1 MNFGYCMMYML
12 LFASCNS
19 SAPGSK
25 SDLSEKNN
33 PPNIVFI
40 MADDMGYGDVSSYNS
55 DSKIQ
60 TPNMD
65 KIASEGL
72 MFTNAHTP
80 SSLCSPSRYGLLTGR
95 YCWRTR
101 LKKGVLMDFYGD
113 TPLIEEDRLT
123 LASLLKS
130 KGYETACIGKWH
142 VGVSWNTK
150 DGRPAS
156 YDEENNIDFTKP
168 IIGGPLELGFDYF
181 YGTSGCSTSDPPY
194 CFIENN
200 LTITIPTEMIP
211 EAIDTMP
218 GVITGLMASDW
229 SQEDVDVRLTGKAI
243 DFIDQHQAKHVGK
256 PFFLYVALSSPHIPW
271 MVPDFMKN
279 ISKEGA
285 RGDLV
290 ALVDWSVGQIA
301 KTLERH
307 GLDDNTLLIITSDN
321 GPRRGANGH
330 KSSGDFRGYKA
341 EIWEGGH
348 RVPFIAK
355 WPGQI
360 KPNTKSDEIISLTDM
375 MATFADLI
383 DATLPNNT
391 AEDSYNVLPALLG
404 GEIGENRTLPRVFHS
419 GNGVF
424 AINQGDWK
432 LIQGTKG
439 RGAGR
444 KDTNPDSLLLIGQ
457 LYNITNDPYEQND
470 LWDNYPEKVEELTK
484 LLEEIKV
491 QKPERT
497 QIVVTFFDE
506 SLLTTTIK

>member
-1 MNFGYCMMYML
+1 ML
-12 LFASCNS
+12 VFASCNS
-19 SAPGSK
+19 SAPDSN
-25 SDLSEKNN
+25 SDLSEKND

-40 MADDMGYGDVSSYNS
+40 MADDMGYGDVSSYNP
-55 DSKIQ
+55 DSKIP
-60 TPNMD
+60 TPNID

-101 LKKGVLMDFYGD
+101 LKKGVLMEFYGD
-113 TPLIEEDRLT
+113 TPLIEQNRLT

-130 KGYETACIGKWH
+130 RGYETACIGKWH
-142 VGVSWNTK
+142 VGISWNTK
-150 DGRPAS
+150 DGRPSS
-156 YDEENNIDFTKP
+156 YAEEGNIDFTKP
-168 IIGGPLELGFDYF
+168 IIGGPLERGFDYF

-200 LTITIPTEMIP
+200 KTISIPTELIP
-211 EAIDTMP
+211 EAIDSLP
-218 GVITGLMASDW
+218 GVVTGLMAADW
-229 SQEDVDVRLTGKAI
+229 SQEDVDVRLTRKAI
-243 DFIDQHQAKHVGK
+243 DFIDHHQAKQPDE

-271 MVPDFMKN
+271 LVPDFLKN
-279 ISKEGA
+279 KTKEGA

-290 ALVDWSVGQIA
+290 ALVDWSVGQIT
-301 KTLERH
+301 KTLVKH
-307 GLDDNTLLIITSDN
+307 GLDENTLLIITSDN
-321 GPRRGANGH
+321 GPRKGLNGH
-330 KSSGDFRGYKA
+330 QSSGDFRGYKA

-360 KPNTKSDEIISLTDM
+360 KPNAKSDELISLTDM
-375 MATFADLI
+375 MASFADLTG
-383 DATLPNNT
+383 ATLPANT
-391 AEDSYNVLPALLG
+391 AEDSHNVLSTLLG
-404 GEIGENRTLPRVFHS
+404 KKDDENKMRPRVFHS
-419 GNGVF
+419 GNGTF
-424 AINQGDWK
+424 AITMGDWK

-444 KDTNPDSLLLIGQ
+444 KDINPDSLLLIGQ

-470 LWDNYPEKVEELTK
+470 LWDNYPGKKEELNK

-491 QKPERT
+491 KSHYRRDQQNAK
-497 QIVVTFFDE
+497 QDD
-506 SLLTTTIK
+506 